1 MTHSSLKNH
10 EFEIRVDIKKKLNI
24 NNLSTRNKHK
34 IKKAIKMLNYQ

>member
-10 EFEIRVDIKKKLNI
+10 EFEIRVDKKKLNI
-24 NNLSTRNKHK
+24 NNLSTYNKHK